1 MFPRSMKNLT
11 MTRVVAK
18 KANLTK
24 DKGQVGGIAELKPE
38 VVHNQEIGDA
48 RGQQAHCEKNLV
60 CIISGLFVY
69 SFRFVICCFNAA
81 YSLTGGRLIESSNA
95 PEFVTKV
102 PGTTLSFKKPS
113 FMAELHYS
121 PTCSFYS

>member
-1 MFPRSMKNLT
+1 

-24 DKGQVGGIAELKPE
+24 DKGQVDGIAELKPE

-60 CIISGLFVY
+60 CIISGLFVQQPPLCY
-69 SFRFVICCFNAA
+69 QLFQRRV
-81 YSLTGGRLIESSNA
+81 LIDKW
-95 PEFVTKV
+95 TRD
-102 PGTTLSFKKPS
+102 
-113 FMAELHYS
+113 
-121 PTCSFYS
+121 